1 MSTSNIFFKGCASS
15 ELILDEEQQRNW
27 DELNARLI
35 ADGEQPVS
43 LSLVDESC
51 ARETNTCGLSL
62 QDLLNDKEET
72 FQLNP
77 QEGAFGGI
85 DISSD
90 RLYIKN
96 HGLDSGRIV
105 TYTVEGANSVP
116 IGGLVS
122 GARYFVKV
130 INRDYIELYLDAN
143 LSNRVDI
150 TSEGVTSYALSN
162 ISIESDTF
170 DLGIDSGDNL
180 VYRPSNN
187 ETPIGGILPGRLYS
201 VFSVGTKF
209 AVFDKDNRDNDLKK
223 DLSGSI
229 SGSHYFIKTYKHQLV
244 TRPYELYDYQRGV
257 LFKSWGDIEF
267 PWKIGETTPNL
278 NYSETKDEWDT
289 ATYVGNNAYYEGD
302 RVLYIEDDGYEMSI
316 YQANEDIPAPA
327 GPLDRTKWTKVCSIQ
342 LPEPVKL
349 PSIEELIATYE
360 FYHLKEYLE
369 DWGEAESTWN
379 QDLTPRDS
387 DEWDDYKIRR
397 DFFYK
402 VGDFALVEAECSDA
416 FCLWINIRDMPV
428 TDENLT
434 IFSKFSPYYDFK
446 GAWTSTD
453 ANTIRVNQFKHPYK
467 VNDVIKV
474 IVVNDVP
481 AFETNDATSI
491 KEYTINSIIDENN
504 FTYTTTGAVPI
515 SSTPK
520 TINIVQV
527 QFWEKIYCVNSGQNK
542 CLGPQSKRNLEN
554 YQFVQ
559 IGSEGHYVEQ
569 PIPNYKLK
577 GNYLCDKDN
586 FVDLNEA
593 AELRPRAILTQ
604 DEINSL
610 GAINYAV
617 TVQSVTA
624 GNRYFIDGVQQ
635 ATLNLVEGETY
646 RFNQNDSSN
655 ANHPLRFSTTSNGT
669 HGGGVE
675 FTEGVTKVGIP
686 GNSDAY
692 IQITI
697 PIGTPTLYYYCANH
711 SLMGGIANT

>member
-1 MSTSNIFFKGCASS
+1 MSTSNLFFKGCFS
-15 ELILDEEQQRNW
+15 ELTNEQKAAVEAVSAEG
-27 DELNARLI
+27 DLI
-35 ADGEQPVS
+35 
-43 LSLVDESC
+43 DESC

-105 TYTVEGANSVP
+105 TYTVEGANSVA

-122 GARYFVKV
+122 GARYFVSVVDK
-130 INRDYIELYLDAN
+130 DYIELYLDAN
-143 LSNRVDI
+143 LSNKVNI
-150 TSEGVTSYALSN
+150 TSEGITSYTLSN
-162 ISIESDTF
+162 ISTESDTF

-209 AVFDKDNRDNDLKK
+209 AVFDKDNKDNDLKK

-229 SGSHYFIKTYKHQLV
+229 SGNHYFIKTYKHQLV
-244 TRPYELYDYQRGV
+244 TQPYELYDYQKGV

-267 PWKIGETTPNL
+267 PWKIRETTPNL
-278 NYSETKDEWDT
+278 NYSETSDKWDT
-289 ATYVGNNAYYEGD
+289 ATYVGINAYYEGD
-302 RVLYIEDDGYEMSI
+302 RVLYIEDDGYEMAI
-316 YQANEDIPAPA
+316 YQANEDIPAPT

-349 PSIEELIATYE
+349 PSIEELTATYE

-379 QDLTPRDS
+379 QDLTLRDS

-416 FCLWINIRDMPV
+416 FCLWINIRNIPV
-428 TDENLT
+428 TDENL
-434 IFSKFSPYYDFK
+434 IKFAKFSSIVD
-446 GAWTSTD
+446 G
-453 ANTIRVNQFKHPYK
+453 IRY
-467 VNDVIKV
+467 
-474 IVVNDVP
+474 
-481 AFETNDATSI
+481 
-491 KEYTINSIIDENN
+491 
-504 FTYTTTGAVPI
+504 
-515 SSTPK
+515 
-520 TINIVQV
+520 
-527 QFWEKIYCVNSGQNK
+527 WEKIYCVNSGLNK
-542 CLGPQSKRNLEN
+542 CLGPQSDRNLDN

-559 IGSEGHYVEQ
+559 IGSKGHYVEQ

-577 GNYLCDKDN
+577 GKYICDKDN
-586 FVDLNEA
+586 FETLGEA
-593 AELRPRAILTQ
+593 AQIRTQRVLTQ

-610 GAINYAV
+610 GAIQYAV
-617 TVQSVTA
+617 TVQSVSS
-624 GNRYFIDGVQQ
+624 GNRYFINGVQQ
-635 ATLNLVEGETY
+635 PTLDLVEGETY

-669 HGGGVE
+669 HGGGAE
-675 FTEGVTKVGIP
+675 FTQGVTKVGIS

-692 IQITI
+692 IQITV

>member
-1 MSTSNIFFKGCASS
+1 MSTSNLFFKGCFS
-15 ELILDEEQQRNW
+15 ELTNEQKAAVEAVSAEG
-27 DELNARLI
+27 DLI
-35 ADGEQPVS
+35 
-43 LSLVDESC
+43 DESC

-105 TYTVEGANSVP
+105 TYTVEGANSVA

-122 GARYFVKV
+122 GARYFVSVVDK
-130 INRDYIELYLDAN
+130 DYIELYLDAN
-143 LSNRVDI
+143 LSNKVNI
-150 TSEGVTSYALSN
+150 TSEGITSYTLSN
-162 ISIESDTF
+162 ISTESDTF

-209 AVFDKDNRDNDLKK
+209 AVFDKDNKDNDLKK

-229 SGSHYFIKTYKHQLV
+229 SGNHYFIKTYKHQLV
-244 TRPYELYDYQRGV
+244 TQPYELYDYQKGV

-267 PWKIGETTPNL
+267 PWKIRETTPNL
-278 NYSETKDEWDT
+278 NYSETSDKWDT
-289 ATYVGNNAYYEGD
+289 ATYVGINAYYEGD
-302 RVLYIEDDGYEMSI
+302 RVLYIEDDGYEMAI
-316 YQANEDIPAPA
+316 YQANEDIPAPT

-416 FCLWINIRDMPV
+416 FCLWINIRNIPV
-428 TDENLT
+428 TDENL
-434 IFSKFSPYYDFK
+434 IKFAKFSSIVD
-446 GAWTSTD
+446 G
-453 ANTIRVNQFKHPYK
+453 IRY
-467 VNDVIKV
+467 
-474 IVVNDVP
+474 
-481 AFETNDATSI
+481 
-491 KEYTINSIIDENN
+491 
-504 FTYTTTGAVPI
+504 
-515 SSTPK
+515 
-520 TINIVQV
+520 
-527 QFWEKIYCVNSGQNK
+527 WEKIYCVNSGLNK
-542 CLGPQSKRNLEN
+542 CLGPQSDRNLDN

-559 IGSEGHYVEQ
+559 IGSKGHYVEQ

-577 GNYLCDKDN
+577 GKYICDKDN
-586 FVDLNEA
+586 FETLGEA
-593 AELRPRAILTQ
+593 AQIRTQRVLTQ

-610 GAINYAV
+610 GAIQYAV
-617 TVQSVTA
+617 TVQSVSS
-624 GNRYFIDGVQQ
+624 GNRYFINGVQQ
-635 ATLNLVEGETY
+635 PTLDLVEGETY

-669 HGGGVE
+669 HGGGAE
-675 FTEGVTKVGIP
+675 FTQGVTKVGIS

-692 IQITI
+692 IQITV

>member
-1 MSTSNIFFKGCASS
+1 MSTSNLFFKGCFS
-15 ELILDEEQQRNW
+15 ELTNEQKAAVEAVSAEG
-27 DELNARLI
+27 DLI
-35 ADGEQPVS
+35 
-43 LSLVDESC
+43 DESC

-105 TYTVEGANSVP
+105 TYTVEGANSVA

-122 GARYFVKV
+122 GARYFVSVVDK
-130 INRDYIELYLDAN
+130 DYIELYLDAN
-143 LSNRVDI
+143 LSNKVNI
-150 TSEGVTSYALSN
+150 TSEGITSYTLSN
-162 ISIESDTF
+162 ISTESDTF

-209 AVFDKDNRDNDLKK
+209 AVFDKDNKDNDLKK

-229 SGSHYFIKTYKHQLV
+229 SGNHYFIKTYKHQLV
-244 TRPYELYDYQRGV
+244 TQPYELYDYQKGV

-267 PWKIGETTPNL
+267 PWKIRETTPNL
-278 NYSETKDEWDT
+278 NYSETSDKWDT
-289 ATYVGNNAYYEGD
+289 ATYVGINAYYEGD
-302 RVLYIEDDGYEMSI
+302 RVLYIEDDGYEMAI
-316 YQANEDIPAPA
+316 YQANEDIPAPT

-342 LPEPVKL
+342 LPEPAKL

-369 DWGEAESTWN
+369 EWGEAESTWN

-416 FCLWINIRDMPV
+416 FCLWINIRNIPV
-428 TDENLT
+428 TDENL
-434 IFSKFSPYYDFK
+434 IKFAKFSSIVD
-446 GAWTSTD
+446 G
-453 ANTIRVNQFKHPYK
+453 IRY
-467 VNDVIKV
+467 
-474 IVVNDVP
+474 
-481 AFETNDATSI
+481 
-491 KEYTINSIIDENN
+491 
-504 FTYTTTGAVPI
+504 
-515 SSTPK
+515 
-520 TINIVQV
+520 
-527 QFWEKIYCVNSGQNK
+527 WEKIYCVNSGLNK
-542 CLGPQSKRNLEN
+542 CLGPQSDRNLDN

-559 IGSEGHYVEQ
+559 IGSKGHYVEQ

-577 GNYLCDKDN
+577 GKYICDKDN
-586 FVDLNEA
+586 FETLGEA
-593 AELRPRAILTQ
+593 AQIRTQRVLTQ

-610 GAINYAV
+610 GAIQYAV
-617 TVQSVTA
+617 TVQSVSS
-624 GNRYFIDGVQQ
+624 GNRYFINGVQQ
-635 ATLNLVEGETY
+635 PTLDLVEGETY

-669 HGGGVE
+669 HGGGAE
-675 FTEGVTKVGIP
+675 FTQGVTKVGIS

-692 IQITI
+692 IQITV

>member
-1 MSTSNIFFKGCASS
+1 MSTSNIFFKGCVSS
-15 ELILDEEQQRNW
+15 ELSLDEEQQQSW
-27 DELNARLI
+27 DRLNAELI
-35 ADGEQPVS
+35 AAGEQPVS

-51 ARETNTCGLSL
+51 ARETNTCGKTIS
-62 QDLLNDKEET
+62 
-72 FQLNP
+72 QL
-77 QEGAFGGI
+77 
-85 DISSD
+85 
-90 RLYIKN
+90 
-96 HGLDSGRIV
+96 
-105 TYTVEGANSVP
+105 
-116 IGGLVS
+116 
-122 GARYFVKV
+122 
-130 INRDYIELYLDAN
+130 
-143 LSNRVDI
+143 
-150 TSEGVTSYALSN
+150 
-162 ISIESDTF
+162 F
-170 DLGIDSGDNL
+170 D
-180 VYRPSNN
+180 
-187 ETPIGGILPGRLYS
+187 E
-201 VFSVGTKF
+201 
-209 AVFDKDNRDNDLKK
+209 
-223 DLSGSI
+223 
-229 SGSHYFIKTYKHQLV
+229 
-244 TRPYELYDYQRGV
+244 YELYDFQRGV
-257 LFKSWGDIEF
+257 LYKSWGDVEF
-267 PWKIGETTPNL
+267 PWQLTETTNNL
-278 NYSETKDEWDT
+278 NYDKTRDEWGV
-289 ATYVGNNAYYEGD
+289 ATYIGLTSYYTGD
-302 RVLYIEDDGYEMSI
+302 RVLYIEDDGFEIALYE
-316 YQANEDIPAPA
+316 ANENIPAPA

-342 LPEPVKL
+342 SPEPVKL

-434 IFSKFSPYYDFK
+434 VFSKFSPYYDFK
-446 GAWTSTD
+446 GEWTSTD

-474 IVVNDVP
+474 IVINDVP
-481 AFETNDATSI
+481 APETNDATSI

-515 SSTPK
+515 SSAPK

-542 CLGPQSKRNLEN
+542 CLGPQSDRNLEN

-559 IGSEGHYVEQ
+559 IGSKGHYVEQ

-617 TVQSVTA
+617 TVQGVNA

-635 ATLNLVEGETY
+635 ATLNLIEGETY

-692 IQITI
+692 VQITI

>member
-1 MSTSNIFFKGCASS
+1 MSTSNLFFKGCFS
-15 ELILDEEQQRNW
+15 ELTNEQKAAVEAVSAEG
-27 DELNARLI
+27 DLI
-35 ADGEQPVS
+35 
-43 LSLVDESC
+43 DESC

-105 TYTVEGANSVP
+105 TYTVEGANSVA

-122 GARYFVKV
+122 GARYFVSVVDK
-130 INRDYIELYLDAN
+130 DYIELYLDAN
-143 LSNRVDI
+143 LSNKVNI
-150 TSEGVTSYALSN
+150 TSEGITSYTLSN
-162 ISIESDTF
+162 ISTESDTF

-209 AVFDKDNRDNDLKK
+209 AVFDKDNKDNDLKK

-229 SGSHYFIKTYKHQLV
+229 FGNHYFIKTYKHQLV
-244 TRPYELYDYQRGV
+244 TQPYELYDYQKGV

-267 PWKIGETTPNL
+267 PWKIRETTPNL
-278 NYSETKDEWDT
+278 NYSETSDKWDT
-289 ATYVGNNAYYEGD
+289 ATYVGINAYYEGD
-302 RVLYIEDDGYEMSI
+302 RVLYIEDDGYEMAI
-316 YQANEDIPAPA
+316 YQANEDIPAPT

-369 DWGEAESTWN
+369 EWGEAESTWN

-416 FCLWINIRDMPV
+416 FCLWINIRNIPV
-428 TDENLT
+428 TDENL
-434 IFSKFSPYYDFK
+434 IKFAKFSSIVD
-446 GAWTSTD
+446 G
-453 ANTIRVNQFKHPYK
+453 IRY
-467 VNDVIKV
+467 
-474 IVVNDVP
+474 
-481 AFETNDATSI
+481 
-491 KEYTINSIIDENN
+491 
-504 FTYTTTGAVPI
+504 
-515 SSTPK
+515 
-520 TINIVQV
+520 
-527 QFWEKIYCVNSGQNK
+527 WEKIYCVNSGQNK
-542 CLGPQSKRNLEN
+542 CLGPQSDRNLDN

-559 IGSEGHYVEQ
+559 IGSKGHYVEQ

-577 GNYLCDKDN
+577 GKYICDKDN
-586 FVDLNEA
+586 FETLGEA
-593 AELRPRAILTQ
+593 AQIRTQRVLTQ

-610 GAINYAV
+610 GAIQYAV
-617 TVQSVTA
+617 TVQSVSS
-624 GNRYFIDGVQQ
+624 GNRYFINGVQQ
-635 ATLNLVEGETY
+635 PTLDLVEGETY

-669 HGGGVE
+669 HGGGAE
-675 FTEGVTKVGIP
+675 FTQGVTKVGIS

-692 IQITI
+692 IQITV

>member
-1 MSTSNIFFKGCASS
+1 MSTSNLFFKGCFS
-15 ELILDEEQQRNW
+15 ELTNEQKAAVEAVSAEG
-27 DELNARLI
+27 DLI
-35 ADGEQPVS
+35 
-43 LSLVDESC
+43 DESC

-105 TYTVEGANSVP
+105 TYTVEGANSVA

-122 GARYFVKV
+122 GARYFVSVVDK
-130 INRDYIELYLDAN
+130 DYIELYLDAN
-143 LSNRVDI
+143 LSNKVNI
-150 TSEGVTSYALSN
+150 TSEGITSYTLSN
-162 ISIESDTF
+162 ISTESDTF

-209 AVFDKDNRDNDLKK
+209 AVFDKDNKDNDLKK

-229 SGSHYFIKTYKHQLV
+229 SGNHYFIKTYKHQLV
-244 TRPYELYDYQRGV
+244 TQPYELYDYQKGV

-267 PWKIGETTPNL
+267 PWKIRETTPNL
-278 NYSETKDEWDT
+278 NYSETSDKWDT
-289 ATYVGNNAYYEGD
+289 ATYVGINAYYEGD
-302 RVLYIEDDGYEMSI
+302 RVLYIEDDGYEMAI
-316 YQANEDIPAPA
+316 YQANEDIPAPT

-379 QDLTPRDS
+379 QDLTLRDS

-416 FCLWINIRDMPV
+416 FCLWINIRNIPV
-428 TDENLT
+428 TDENL
-434 IFSKFSPYYDFK
+434 IKFAKFSSIVD
-446 GAWTSTD
+446 G
-453 ANTIRVNQFKHPYK
+453 IRY
-467 VNDVIKV
+467 
-474 IVVNDVP
+474 
-481 AFETNDATSI
+481 
-491 KEYTINSIIDENN
+491 
-504 FTYTTTGAVPI
+504 
-515 SSTPK
+515 
-520 TINIVQV
+520 
-527 QFWEKIYCVNSGQNK
+527 WEKIYCVNSGLNK
-542 CLGPQSKRNLEN
+542 CLGPQSDRNLDN

-559 IGSEGHYVEQ
+559 IGSKGHYVEQ

-577 GNYLCDKDN
+577 GKYICDKDN
-586 FVDLNEA
+586 FETLGEA
-593 AELRPRAILTQ
+593 AQIRTQRVLTQ

-610 GAINYAV
+610 GAIQYAV
-617 TVQSVTA
+617 TVQSVSS
-624 GNRYFIDGVQQ
+624 GNRYFINGVQQ
-635 ATLNLVEGETY
+635 PTLDLVEGETY

-669 HGGGVE
+669 HGGGAE
-675 FTEGVTKVGIP
+675 FTQGVTKVGIS

-692 IQITI
+692 IQITV

>member
-1 MSTSNIFFKGCASS
+1 MSTSNLFFKGCFS
-15 ELILDEEQQRNW
+15 ELTNEQKAAVEAVSAEG
-27 DELNARLI
+27 DLI
-35 ADGEQPVS
+35 
-43 LSLVDESC
+43 DESC

-105 TYTVEGANSVP
+105 TYTVEGANSVA

-122 GARYFVKV
+122 GARYFVSVVDK
-130 INRDYIELYLDAN
+130 DYIELYLDAN
-143 LSNRVDI
+143 LSNKVNI
-150 TSEGVTSYALSN
+150 TSEGITSYTLSN
-162 ISIESDTF
+162 ISTESDTF

-209 AVFDKDNRDNDLKK
+209 AVFDKDNKDNDLKK

-229 SGSHYFIKTYKHQLV
+229 SGNHYFIKTYKHQLV
-244 TRPYELYDYQRGV
+244 TQPYELYDYQKGV

-267 PWKIGETTPNL
+267 PWKIRETTPNL
-278 NYSETKDEWDT
+278 NYSETSDKWDT
-289 ATYVGNNAYYEGD
+289 ATYVGINAYYEGD
-302 RVLYIEDDGYEMSI
+302 RVLYIEDDGYEMAI
-316 YQANEDIPAPA
+316 YQANEDIPAPT

-369 DWGEAESTWN
+369 EWGEAESTWN

-416 FCLWINIRDMPV
+416 FCLWINIRNIPV
-428 TDENLT
+428 TDENL
-434 IFSKFSPYYDFK
+434 IKFAKFSSIVD
-446 GAWTSTD
+446 G
-453 ANTIRVNQFKHPYK
+453 IRY
-467 VNDVIKV
+467 
-474 IVVNDVP
+474 
-481 AFETNDATSI
+481 
-491 KEYTINSIIDENN
+491 
-504 FTYTTTGAVPI
+504 
-515 SSTPK
+515 
-520 TINIVQV
+520 
-527 QFWEKIYCVNSGQNK
+527 WEKIYCVNSGLNK
-542 CLGPQSKRNLEN
+542 CLGPQSDRNLDN

-559 IGSEGHYVEQ
+559 IGSKGHYVEQ

-577 GNYLCDKDN
+577 GKYICDKDN
-586 FVDLNEA
+586 FETLGEA
-593 AELRPRAILTQ
+593 AQIRTQRVLTQ

-610 GAINYAV
+610 GAIQYAV
-617 TVQSVTA
+617 TVQSVSS
-624 GNRYFIDGVQQ
+624 GNRYFINGVQQ
-635 ATLNLVEGETY
+635 PTLDLVEGETY

-669 HGGGVE
+669 HGGGAE
-675 FTEGVTKVGIP
+675 FTQGVTKVGIS

-692 IQITI
+692 IQITV

>member
-1 MSTSNIFFKGCASS
+1 MSTSNLFFKGCFS
-15 ELILDEEQQRNW
+15 ELTNEQKAAVEAVSAEG
-27 DELNARLI
+27 DLI
-35 ADGEQPVS
+35 
-43 LSLVDESC
+43 DESC

-105 TYTVEGANSVP
+105 TYTVEGANSVA

-122 GARYFVKV
+122 GARYFVSVVDK
-130 INRDYIELYLDAN
+130 DYIELYLDAN
-143 LSNRVDI
+143 LSNKVNI
-150 TSEGVTSYALSN
+150 TSEGITSYTLSN
-162 ISIESDTF
+162 ISTESDTF

-209 AVFDKDNRDNDLKK
+209 AVFDKDNKDNDLKK

-229 SGSHYFIKTYKHQLV
+229 SGNHYFIKTYKHQLV
-244 TRPYELYDYQRGV
+244 TQPYELYDYQKGV

-267 PWKIGETTPNL
+267 PWKIRETTPNL
-278 NYSETKDEWDT
+278 NYSETSDKWDT
-289 ATYVGNNAYYEGD
+289 ATYVGINAYYEGD
-302 RVLYIEDDGYEMSI
+302 RVLYIEDDGYEMAI
-316 YQANEDIPAPA
+316 YQANEDIPAPT

-342 LPEPVKL
+342 LPEPAKL

-416 FCLWINIRDMPV
+416 FCLWINIRNIPV
-428 TDENLT
+428 TDENL
-434 IFSKFSPYYDFK
+434 IKFAKFSSIVD
-446 GAWTSTD
+446 G
-453 ANTIRVNQFKHPYK
+453 IRY
-467 VNDVIKV
+467 
-474 IVVNDVP
+474 
-481 AFETNDATSI
+481 
-491 KEYTINSIIDENN
+491 
-504 FTYTTTGAVPI
+504 
-515 SSTPK
+515 
-520 TINIVQV
+520 
-527 QFWEKIYCVNSGQNK
+527 WEKIYCVNSGQNK
-542 CLGPQSKRNLEN
+542 CLGPQSDRNLDN

-559 IGSEGHYVEQ
+559 IGSKGHYVEQ

-577 GNYLCDKDN
+577 GKYICDKDN
-586 FVDLNEA
+586 FETLGEA
-593 AELRPRAILTQ
+593 AQIRTQRVLTQ

-610 GAINYAV
+610 GAIQYAV
-617 TVQSVTA
+617 TVQSVSS
-624 GNRYFIDGVQQ
+624 GNRYFINGVQQ
-635 ATLNLVEGETY
+635 PTLDLVEGETY

-669 HGGGVE
+669 HGGGAE
-675 FTEGVTKVGIP
+675 FTQGVTKVGIS

-692 IQITI
+692 IQITV

>member
-1 MSTSNIFFKGCASS
+1 MSTSNLFFKGCFS
-15 ELILDEEQQRNW
+15 ELTNEQKAAVEAVSAEG
-27 DELNARLI
+27 DLI
-35 ADGEQPVS
+35 
-43 LSLVDESC
+43 DESC

-105 TYTVEGANSVP
+105 TYTVEGANSVA

-122 GARYFVKV
+122 GARYFVSVVDK
-130 INRDYIELYLDAN
+130 DYIELYLDAN
-143 LSNRVDI
+143 LSNKVNI
-150 TSEGVTSYALSN
+150 TSEGITSYTLSN
-162 ISIESDTF
+162 ISTESDTF

-209 AVFDKDNRDNDLKK
+209 AVFDKDNKDNDLKK

-229 SGSHYFIKTYKHQLV
+229 SGNHYFIKTYKHQLV
-244 TRPYELYDYQRGV
+244 TQPYELYDYQKGV

-267 PWKIGETTPNL
+267 PWKIRETTPNL
-278 NYSETKDEWDT
+278 NYSETSDKWDT
-289 ATYVGNNAYYEGD
+289 ATYVGINAYYEGD
-302 RVLYIEDDGYEMSI
+302 RVLYIEDDGYEMAI
-316 YQANEDIPAPA
+316 YQANEDIPAPT

-369 DWGEAESTWN
+369 EWGEAESTWN

-416 FCLWINIRDMPV
+416 FCLWINIRNIPV
-428 TDENLT
+428 TDENL
-434 IFSKFSPYYDFK
+434 IKFAKFSSIVD
-446 GAWTSTD
+446 G
-453 ANTIRVNQFKHPYK
+453 IRY
-467 VNDVIKV
+467 
-474 IVVNDVP
+474 
-481 AFETNDATSI
+481 
-491 KEYTINSIIDENN
+491 
-504 FTYTTTGAVPI
+504 
-515 SSTPK
+515 
-520 TINIVQV
+520 
-527 QFWEKIYCVNSGQNK
+527 WEKIYCVNSGQNK
-542 CLGPQSKRNLEN
+542 CLGPQSDRNLDN

-559 IGSEGHYVEQ
+559 IGSKGHYVEQ

-577 GNYLCDKDN
+577 GKYICDKDN
-586 FVDLNEA
+586 FETLGEA
-593 AELRPRAILTQ
+593 AQIRTQRVLTQ

-610 GAINYAV
+610 GAIQYAV
-617 TVQSVTA
+617 TVQSVSS
-624 GNRYFIDGVQQ
+624 GNRYFINGVQQ
-635 ATLNLVEGETY
+635 PTLDLVEGETY

-669 HGGGVE
+669 HGGGAE
-675 FTEGVTKVGIP
+675 FTQGVTKVGIS

-692 IQITI
+692 IQITV

>member
-1 MSTSNIFFKGCASS
+1 MSTSNLFFKGCFS
-15 ELILDEEQQRNW
+15 ELTNEQKAAVEAVSAEG
-27 DELNARLI
+27 DLI
-35 ADGEQPVS
+35 
-43 LSLVDESC
+43 DESC

-105 TYTVEGANSVP
+105 TYTVEGANSVA

-122 GARYFVKV
+122 GARYFVSVVDK
-130 INRDYIELYLDAN
+130 DYIELYLDAN
-143 LSNRVDI
+143 LSNKVNI
-150 TSEGVTSYALSN
+150 TSEGITSYTLSN
-162 ISIESDTF
+162 ISTESDTF

-209 AVFDKDNRDNDLKK
+209 AVFDKDNKDNDLKK

-229 SGSHYFIKTYKHQLV
+229 SGNHYFIKTYKHQLV
-244 TRPYELYDYQRGV
+244 TQPYELYDYQKGV

-267 PWKIGETTPNL
+267 PWKIRETTPNL
-278 NYSETKDEWDT
+278 NYSETSDKWDT
-289 ATYVGNNAYYEGD
+289 ATYVGINAYYEGD
-302 RVLYIEDDGYEMSI
+302 RVLYIEDDGYEMAI
-316 YQANEDIPAPA
+316 YQANEDIPAPT

-342 LPEPVKL
+342 LPEPAKL

-416 FCLWINIRDMPV
+416 FCLWINIRNIPV
-428 TDENLT
+428 TNENL
-434 IFSKFSPYYDFK
+434 IKFAKFSSIVD
-446 GAWTSTD
+446 G
-453 ANTIRVNQFKHPYK
+453 IRY
-467 VNDVIKV
+467 
-474 IVVNDVP
+474 
-481 AFETNDATSI
+481 
-491 KEYTINSIIDENN
+491 
-504 FTYTTTGAVPI
+504 
-515 SSTPK
+515 
-520 TINIVQV
+520 
-527 QFWEKIYCVNSGQNK
+527 WEKIYCVNSGLNK
-542 CLGPQSKRNLEN
+542 CLGPQSDRNLDN

-559 IGSEGHYVEQ
+559 IGSKGHYVEQ

-577 GNYLCDKDN
+577 GKYICDKDN
-586 FVDLNEA
+586 FETLGEA
-593 AELRPRAILTQ
+593 AQIRTQRVLTQ

-610 GAINYAV
+610 GAIQYAV
-617 TVQSVTA
+617 TVQSVSS
-624 GNRYFIDGVQQ
+624 GNRYFINGVQQ
-635 ATLNLVEGETY
+635 PTLDLVEGETY

-669 HGGGVE
+669 HGGGAE
-675 FTEGVTKVGIP
+675 FTQGVTKVGIS

-692 IQITI
+692 IQITV

>member
-1 MSTSNIFFKGCASS
+1 MSTSNLFFKGCFS
-15 ELILDEEQQRNW
+15 ELTNEQKAAVEAVSAEG
-27 DELNARLI
+27 DLI
-35 ADGEQPVS
+35 
-43 LSLVDESC
+43 DESC

-105 TYTVEGANSVP
+105 TYTVEGANSVA

-122 GARYFVKV
+122 GARYFVSVVDK
-130 INRDYIELYLDAN
+130 DYIELYLDAN
-143 LSNRVDI
+143 LSNKVNI
-150 TSEGVTSYALSN
+150 TSEGITSYTLSN
-162 ISIESDTF
+162 ISTESDTF

-209 AVFDKDNRDNDLKK
+209 AVFDKDNKDNDLKK

-229 SGSHYFIKTYKHQLV
+229 SGNHYFIKTYKHQLV
-244 TRPYELYDYQRGV
+244 TQPYELYDYQKGV

-267 PWKIGETTPNL
+267 PWKIRETTPNL
-278 NYSETKDEWDT
+278 NYSETSDKWDT
-289 ATYVGNNAYYEGD
+289 ATYVGINAYYEGD
-302 RVLYIEDDGYEMSI
+302 RVLYIEDDGYEMAI
-316 YQANEDIPAPA
+316 YQANEDIPAPT

-369 DWGEAESTWN
+369 EWGEAESTWN

-416 FCLWINIRDMPV
+416 FCLWINIRNIPV
-428 TDENLT
+428 TDENL
-434 IFSKFSPYYDFK
+434 IKFAKFSSIVD
-446 GAWTSTD
+446 G
-453 ANTIRVNQFKHPYK
+453 IRY
-467 VNDVIKV
+467 
-474 IVVNDVP
+474 
-481 AFETNDATSI
+481 
-491 KEYTINSIIDENN
+491 
-504 FTYTTTGAVPI
+504 
-515 SSTPK
+515 
-520 TINIVQV
+520 
-527 QFWEKIYCVNSGQNK
+527 WEKIYCVNSGLNK
-542 CLGPQSKRNLEN
+542 CLGPQSDRNLDN

-559 IGSEGHYVEQ
+559 IGSKGHYVEQ

-577 GNYLCDKDN
+577 GKYICDKDN
-586 FVDLNEA
+586 FETLGEA
-593 AELRPRAILTQ
+593 AQIRTQRVLTQ

-610 GAINYAV
+610 GAIQYAV
-617 TVQSVTA
+617 TVQSVAA
-624 GNRYFIDGVQQ
+624 GNRYFINGVQQ
-635 ATLNLVEGETY
+635 PTLDLVEGETY

-669 HGGGVE
+669 HGGGAE
-675 FTEGVTKVGIP
+675 FTQGVTKVGIS

-692 IQITI
+692 IQITV

>member
-1 MSTSNIFFKGCASS
+1 MSTSNLFFKGCFS
-15 ELILDEEQQRNW
+15 ELTNEQKAAVEAVSAEG
-27 DELNARLI
+27 DLI
-35 ADGEQPVS
+35 
-43 LSLVDESC
+43 DESC

-105 TYTVEGANSVP
+105 TYTVEGANSVA

-122 GARYFVKV
+122 GARYFVSVVDK
-130 INRDYIELYLDAN
+130 DYIELYLDAN
-143 LSNRVDI
+143 LSNKVNI
-150 TSEGVTSYALSN
+150 TSEGITSYTLSN
-162 ISIESDTF
+162 ISTESDTF

-209 AVFDKDNRDNDLKK
+209 AVFDKDNKDNDLKK

-229 SGSHYFIKTYKHQLV
+229 SGNHYFIKTYKHQLV
-244 TRPYELYDYQRGV
+244 TQPYELYDYQKGV

-267 PWKIGETTPNL
+267 PWKIRETTPNL
-278 NYSETKDEWDT
+278 NYSETSDKWDT
-289 ATYVGNNAYYEGD
+289 ATYVGINAYYEGD
-302 RVLYIEDDGYEMSI
+302 RVLYIEDDGYEMAI
-316 YQANEDIPAPA
+316 YQANEDIPAPT

-342 LPEPVKL
+342 LPEPAKL

-416 FCLWINIRDMPV
+416 FCLWINIRNIPV
-428 TDENLT
+428 TDENL
-434 IFSKFSPYYDFK
+434 IKFAKFSSIVD
-446 GAWTSTD
+446 G
-453 ANTIRVNQFKHPYK
+453 IRY
-467 VNDVIKV
+467 
-474 IVVNDVP
+474 
-481 AFETNDATSI
+481 
-491 KEYTINSIIDENN
+491 
-504 FTYTTTGAVPI
+504 
-515 SSTPK
+515 
-520 TINIVQV
+520 
-527 QFWEKIYCVNSGQNK
+527 WEKIYCVNSGLNK
-542 CLGPQSKRNLEN
+542 CLGPQSDRNLDN

-559 IGSEGHYVEQ
+559 IGSKGHYVEQ

-577 GNYLCDKDN
+577 GKYICDKDN
-586 FVDLNEA
+586 FETLGEA
-593 AELRPRAILTQ
+593 AQIRTQRVLTQ

-610 GAINYAV
+610 GAIQYAV
-617 TVQSVTA
+617 TVQSVAA
-624 GNRYFIDGVQQ
+624 GNRYFINGVQQ
-635 ATLNLVEGETY
+635 PTLDLVEGETY

-669 HGGGVE
+669 HGGGAE
-675 FTEGVTKVGIP
+675 FTQGVTKVGIS

-692 IQITI
+692 IQITV